1 MVHHLIVNITF
12 NSPEIRILG
21 PIKEQ
26 TIDKL
31 NEVLPNATTSSR
43 STRFAPPKF
52 QYLSNPNHWY
62 IKLDRQ
68 FCDDEG
74 ISHLMVLLLD
84 ALEEEGVWKL
94 VSATSLRQPIG
105 TGSKDY
111 TESHVLFLNKLVGDD
126 I

>member
-1 MVHHLIVNITF
+1 MVHNLVINCTF
-12 NSPEIRILG
+12 NCPEIKIIG

-31 NEVLPNATTSSR
+31 NEVIPNSTTSSR
-43 STRFAPPKF
+43 STRVAPPRF

-68 FCDDEG
+68 FCDDEAM
-74 ISHLMVLLLD
+74 SYLMVLLLD

-94 VSATSLRQPIG
+94 VSSVALKQSIG
-105 TGSKDY
+105 SGPKDY
-111 TESHVLFLNKLVGDD
+111 TETHVLFLNKFSGDEL
-126 I
+126 